1 MKSYILIVLFSIF
14 SVTCYGQATYGNPEI
29 NPTEIQRTYEIW
41 QIYQK
46 QQIMLSLDFVA
57 LNSDAKEISKSDFL
71 EALKTGSYIP
81 IKLKSEDATTYYKL
95 FNIEPT
101 SDTSIKATI
110 TQIAF
115 DEFENLKMEGNAF
128 PKFEFKDLNGNVVS
142 NESMKGK
149 IIVIKCWYIHCAAC
163 IKEFPAVNALAEK
176 YKDRKDIIFLSLAED
191 TPEQLNKFLLKKPIS
206 YLVVPNMKIYM
217 NETLHLNA
225 FPTHFIINKEGSIA
239 KVLSNSESLEVA
251 LEKESR
257 LN

>member
-1 MKSYILIVLFSIF
+1 MKNYILILLFSIF
-14 SVTCYGQATYGNPEI
+14 SVTCYSQTIYGKPEV
-29 NPTEIQRTYEIW
+29 NPTEIQKTYDSW

-46 QQIMLSLDFVA
+46 TEIMLSRDFVA

-71 EALKTGSYIP
+71 EALKTGIYIP
-81 IKLKSEDATTYYKL
+81 IKLKSDNSTIYYKL
-95 FNIEPT
+95 FIIEPT

-115 DEFENLKMEGNAF
+115 DEFENLKMEEKAF

-142 NESMKGK
+142 NETMKGK

-163 IKEFPAVNALAEK
+163 IKEFPAVNALANK
-176 YKDRKDIIFLSLAED
+176 YIDRKDIIFLSLAED
-191 TPEQLNKFLLKKPIS
+191 SPDQLNKFLLKKPLS
-206 YLVVPNMKIYM
+206 YLVVPNMKNYM

-225 FPTHFIINKEGSIA
+225 FPTHFIINKEGFIA

-251 LEKESR
+251 LEMESR